1 MRAFHRA
8 GLVVAGLFVLAGA
21 ARMLGPDRAVAQ
33 SDLEMPA
40 DPPVLSKP
48 YRSTIPIYRRRP
60 PPDAVPPES
69 DQPASGWRE
78 PPGRIGAR
86 DAAPQEGA
94 AALRE
99 SPQDSGF
106 GPVRTAPAHD
116 LAPEDD
122 PEERSPGAPVRAA
135 TVPMKRELRE
145 EVRPASGPEA
155 RAAARP
161 AEREA
166 PMRETPR
173 QVEPRQIVPRQIEPR
188 QVEPRQVDPRQLEAA
203 AEDEE
208 EEAAPAYAGVWG
220 PSSAACARSRSA
232 RRGFLPAV
240 IRPGNARAGKT
251 LCQFRDRRRDGR
263 TWTVTAAC
271 HSAGRHWT
279 SRVRLTVA
287 GSRLTWASE
296 RGSATYTRCSGG

>member
-8 GLVVAGLFVLAGA
+8 GLVAAGLFVLAGA
-21 ARMLGPDRAVAQ
+21 ACMLGPGRAVAQ

-60 PPDAVPPES
+60 PPDAVPPEAG
-69 DQPASGWRE
+69 QAGGWRE

-86 DAAPQEGA
+86 DGASQEGA
-94 AALRE
+94 AALRDAPSE
-99 SPQDSGF
+99 SGF
-106 GPVRTAPAHD
+106 GPVKAAPAHD
-116 LAPEDD
+116 LAPDDD
-122 PEERSPGAPVRAA
+122 PEERSPVRAA
-135 TVPMKRELRE
+135 TAPTKRELRE
-145 EVRPASGPEA
+145 EARREGGPET

-161 AEREA
+161 A
-166 PMRETPR
+166 PVRETPR
-173 QVEPRQIVPRQIEPR
+173 QAESR
-188 QVEPRQVDPRQLEAA
+188 QVESRPTETA
-203 AEDEE
+203 AEDDE

-240 IRPGNARAGKT
+240 IRPGSARAGKT

-271 HSAGRHWT
+271 RSAGRNWT

>member
-8 GLVVAGLFVLAGA
+8 GLHLAGLHLAGLFVLAGA
-21 ARMLGPDRAVAQ
+21 AWMAGPGRAVAQ
-33 SDLEMPA
+33 SDLELPA

-60 PPDAVPPES
+60 PPDAIPPEAG
-69 DQPASGWRE
+69 QPASGWRE

-86 DAAPQEGA
+86 DGAPQEGA
-94 AALRE
+94 ASLRE

-106 GPVRTAPAHD
+106 GPVKAAPAHD
-116 LAPEDD
+116 LAPDDD
-122 PEERSPGAPVRAA
+122 PEERAPGAPARAVA
-135 TVPMKRELRE
+135 QPTKREMRQE
-145 EVRPASGPEA
+145 TRQETQTEI

-161 AEREA
+161 AGRAASVREI
-166 PMRETPR
+166 PR
-173 QVEPRQIVPRQIEPR
+173 QTDARQA
-188 QVEPRQVDPRQLEAA
+188 EAT
-203 AEDEE
+203 AEDDEE
-208 EEAAPAYAGVWG
+208 ETAPAYTGVWG
-220 PSSAACARSRSA
+220 PSAAACARSRSA
-232 RRGFLPAV
+232 RHGFLPAV
-240 IRPGNARAGKT
+240 IRPGSAQAGKT

-271 HSAGRHWT
+271 RSAGRRWT

-296 RGSATYTRCSGG
+296 RGSTTYTRCAGG

>member
-8 GLVVAGLFVLAGA
+8 GLVVAGLAVLAGTA
-21 ARMLGPDRAVAQ
+21 CMFGPGRAVAQ

-60 PPDAVPPES
+60 PPDAVPPAGG
-69 DQPASGWRE
+69 QAAGTWRE
-78 PPGRIGAR
+78 PPGRIGAG
-86 DAAPQEGA
+86 DGAQEGA
-94 AALRE
+94 AALRDA
-99 SPQDSGF
+99 PQDSGF
-106 GPVRTAPAHD
+106 GPVKAAPARD

-122 PEERSPGAPVRAA
+122 PEERAAVRAA
-135 TVPMKRELRE
+135 TAPTKREMRDE
-145 EVRPASGPEA
+145 ARQAGAPET

-161 AEREA
+161 APA
-166 PMRETPR
+166 RETPR
-173 QVEPRQIVPRQIEPR
+173 QVETR
-188 QVEPRQVDPRQLEAA
+188 QVESRQVETRQVEAA

-208 EEAAPAYAGVWG
+208 EEAPPAYAGVWG
-220 PSSAACARSRSA
+220 PSAAACARNRSA

-240 IRPGNARAGKT
+240 IRPGSARAGKT

-296 RGSATYTRCSGG
+296 RGSASYVRCSGG

>member
-21 ARMLGPDRAVAQ
+21 ACMVGPGRAVAQ

-60 PPDAVPPES
+60 PPDAVPPEAG
-69 DQPASGWRE
+69 QPAGGWRE

-86 DAAPQEGA
+86 DGAPQEGA
-94 AALRE
+94 AALRDAPSE
-99 SPQDSGF
+99 SGF
-106 GPVRTAPAHD
+106 GPVKAAPAHD
-116 LAPEDD
+116 LAPDDD
-122 PEERSPGAPVRAA
+122 PEERSAGAPARSA
-135 TVPMKRELRE
+135 TGPTKRELRE
-145 EVRPASGPEA
+145 EARREGEPET

-161 AEREA
+161 AGRGT
-166 PMRETPR
+166 PVRETPR
-173 QVEPRQIVPRQIEPR
+173 QVEARQT
-188 QVEPRQVDPRQLEAA
+188 EAA
-203 AEDEE
+203 AEDDE

-220 PSSAACARSRSA
+220 PSAAACARSRSA

-240 IRPGNARAGKT
+240 LRPGSARAGKT

>member
-8 GLVVAGLFVLAGA
+8 GLFAAGLFMLAGA
-21 ARMLGPDRAVAQ
+21 ACMTGPGRAVAQ

-60 PPDAVPPES
+60 PPDAVPPEPG
-69 DQPASGWRE
+69 QPAGSWRE

-86 DAAPQEGA
+86 DGGPQEGGQEGA
-94 AALRE
+94 AAMRE

-106 GPVRTAPAHD
+106 GPVKAAPARDLAPHDLAPHD

-122 PEERSPGAPVRAA
+122 PEERSSGAPVRSA
-135 TVPMKRELRE
+135 TSPKRDMRQETRQDI
-145 EVRPASGPEA
+145 

-161 AEREA
+161 AARDA
-166 PMRETPR
+166 PARDAPR
-173 QVEPRQIVPRQIEPR
+173 QT
-188 QVEPRQVDPRQLEAA
+188 EAA
-203 AEDEE
+203 AEDE

-220 PSSAACARSRSA
+220 PSAAACARSRSA

-240 IRPGNARAGKT
+240 IRPGSARAGKT
-251 LCQFRDRRRDGR
+251 LCQFRERRRDGR

-271 HSAGRHWT
+271 RSDGRHWT